1 MKGDL
6 VAIDPGIQC
15 PGVAVFRD
23 GALYA
28 NAFLKLG
35 TTAGNHAQKSAF
47 AAESICSWLQNN
59 LAKPVAVAYEW
70 PQIYQDDTPA
80 RANAV
85 IYMAAVDAYVSAT
98 IRIESYSQGRGVD
111 FLSYLPAEI
120 WHSLPKRKT
129 GSAKESPRG
138 LRVCSRLSAAELRV
152 LVDQHDALDA
162 VGIGLHA
169 LGRLGVRRAPYSST

>member
-23 GALYA
+23 GVLYA
-28 NAFLKLG
+28 NAFLRLG
-35 TTAGNHAQKSAF
+35 TTQGNHAQKSAS
-47 AAESICSWLQNN
+47 AAESICSWLHNN
-59 LAKPVAVAYEW
+59 LAKPIAVAYEW

-85 IYMAAVDAYVSAT
+85 IYMAAVDSYVSAT
-98 IRIESYSQGRGVD
+98 LRLEGYSQGRDVQL
-111 FLSYLPAEI
+111 LSYLPAEI

-129 GSAKESPRG
+129 GSSKESPRG
-138 LRVCSRLSAAELRV
+138 LRVCSRLSFMELAI
-152 LVDQHDALDA
+152 LPDQHDALDA
-162 VGIGLHA
+162 CGIGLHA
-169 LGRLGVRRAPYSST
+169 LGRLGIRRAPYSST